1 MYTLAI
7 FSAWAFGDPP
17 NPKTT
22 AVVECWGLEE
32 GLFAWKTSK
41 SGILDVVVEALHLVT
56 CWIVLVEEGE
66 VRIDKLRVEDLRRR
80 RRGSILVISQ
90 ILFFCSA
97 LVSNSRFV
105 SKCANIQCSH
115 LLISF
120 FLAVQ
125 FRMSK
130 AMKTK
135 SPLLRCTPMKQVRKL
150 HNLDCTLSAVVCS
163 SRNII
168 ASCVV
173 PSPQLCRVVFVE
185 ETSLYAQYL
194 TEYRKHSHSQAW
206 VGTWLCRWKTFLN
219 TFLFNVYANHMK
231 WAQISTSGYCLWSS
245 SACGKQIIFG
255 IFVDLSIL
263 DCWEHNY
270 HNIWLVTV
278 TQS

>member
-1 MYTLAI
+1 MFQLPLHYNTQSNGQVKIGPTITHMNTLILVVFRPMY
-7 FSAWAFGDPP
+7 P
-17 NPKTT
+17 
-22 AVVECWGLEE
+22 AVVI
-32 GLFAWKTSK
+32 K
-41 SGILDVVVEALHLVT
+41 
-56 CWIVLVEEGE
+56 
-66 VRIDKLRVEDLRRR
+66 
-80 RRGSILVISQ
+80 

-105 SKCANIQCSH
+105 SKCANILCSH

-173 PSPQLCRVVFVE
+173 PSPQLCAVVFEE

-194 TEYRKHSHSQAW
+194 TEYRKHSNSQ
-206 VGTWLCRWKTFLN
+206 
-219 TFLFNVYANHMK
+219 
-231 WAQISTSGYCLWSS
+231 S
-245 SACGKQIIFG
+245 
-255 IFVDLSIL
+255 
-263 DCWEHNY
+263 
-270 HNIWLVTV
+270 
-278 TQS
+278 

>member
-1 MYTLAI
+1 M
-7 FSAWAFGDPP
+7 
-17 NPKTT
+17 
-22 AVVECWGLEE
+22 
-32 GLFAWKTSK
+32 
-41 SGILDVVVEALHLVT
+41 T

-90 ILFFCSA
+90 ILFFFCSA

-125 FRMSK
+125 FRMSN

-173 PSPQLCRVVFVE
+173 PSLQLCAVVFEE

-194 TEYRKHSHSQAW
+194 TEYRKHSNSQ
-206 VGTWLCRWKTFLN
+206 
-219 TFLFNVYANHMK
+219 
-231 WAQISTSGYCLWSS
+231 S
-245 SACGKQIIFG
+245 
-255 IFVDLSIL
+255 
-263 DCWEHNY
+263 
-270 HNIWLVTV
+270 
-278 TQS
+278 